1 MAKIIKKAFG
11 DTSHFK
17 LYRYPYNDTQIHE
30 GDNITNEKIV
40 IRWIGNDQE
49 ELYFYD
55 SCLTKVKEIE
65 PNLCVYQ
72 IDKNKDLVIGWKRK
86 DEATPKVE
94 LSINTVRERVLTAS
108 NQEVTP
114 STILRIGDKIHFT
127 PTASSNIQRYETDA
141 RVPGSITWTRPKT
154 ITDYGEIQL
163 NYQKVELTSIDH
175 DPKTPFN
182 IVNNSKA
189 NIVITNPY
197 DNNKVVHT
205 GDAVFYKHN
214 FFHATMNENYA
225 FDPEGSHF
233 IELVDKSA
241 NLYRITDNNPYFNI
255 KYAGKVKIVIQDP
268 SNYNA
273 EYRIADGG
281 LISNN
286 DMLPV
291 GSIIKIRLAR
301 DNVDLKDMPEHTTL
315 VSQTFWNTDDDPYD
329 LRKDYNVK
337 INEEEDL
344 TTITLKPPQPQPS
357 TVFKTNANKYND
369 KVTVESHINHVTA
382 DPLPSDPTWF
392 SQFEVVKISF
402 KGNYGETGYKIDS
415 IQNAIHCGGDY
426 YQANAAECII
436 NISEVSDYKLQ
447 ILKSAPGAT
456 AEECGVYDTE
466 VQNKKYPDGAILS
479 LNKII
484 RVIPQEN
491 FIIDQDRLADL
502 ELVDSNMSSY
512 KVTGLNPTVAT
523 KVAPF
528 VTVTNEN
535 PDQIVI
541 RTTKY
546 PQVTLSTYPDNT
558 HVRLDNQITVDIDS
572 PTSRS
577 FKIIHSGLEYLN
589 FSDYYKVIAMNVN
602 VKIAPKKPPLQIKLS
617 GPNIEN
623 AVYNDSISRGVEN
636 NDPVYEGERI
646 MFKYPN
652 VFTTLTEVVGLDVLS
667 EAPGY
672 RNTYIVKEDA
682 TEVKLTWA
690 ENGKAHLNNTTPQ
703 IIVVSTVETEDPE
716 AITDFP
722 ENVLHIGE
730 RFKVAFFYNVEH
742 PENYE
747 IVATNAKFLEVD
759 EEDGARI
766 YKITGANPTIKAIP
780 KPKNVTVYISN
791 PDNTKYTVLQEDD
804 TPITDGTILKSG
816 QSFKIKIINKSCKY
830 KSNSIIDCELSSTSH
845 YGDNIPIYT
854 FKIKEDIAADSIVI
868 PPPEEEKKSKVTVN
882 ATCGIDDEILLYKSK
897 TSGEQPI
904 DVETENEFSLG
915 TKLYLKL
922 HKYIKIDTDQSSG
935 IELIGEEDGFI
946 VYKLTGAEAKFTT
959 DLKDDVFE
967 IQITI
972 SESGSAE
979 VFRENEIDKLESGD
993 YIAKDEKVVIKVT
1006 DAKYVPIINNLDEI
1020 SHIDNTYKY
1029 NVNTNGNPSI
1039 LIEDR
1044 TPIIID
1050 SNYPEA
1056 LKVMDELGVIELT
1069 LPNSTKYNFSS
1080 LSKAIRVRLKDG
1092 FDPSIYSFTVDG
1104 ATATGFDN
1112 IYRFNNP
1119 LPTKVMI
1126 NVASTKIKLK
1136 IVRDTLNDVRVF
1148 NETRETEYNDGD
1160 EVQLEQKLYILIHSG
1175 FTLDM
1180 TKTKDIEVVDASTYL
1195 YKVSGNFPIIAVK
1208 EELAV
1213 FKILD
1218 EDHVRV
1224 RRRDNNSQINNGD
1237 TLRVGTAF
1245 TVTFPNKYR
1254 LKGGKIKGA
1263 KKDYSSENV
1272 YYVMENEVVVDI
1284 EERPFATINV
1294 TSSLPYTLKA
1304 LTPTVKPIT
1313 SLPNSD
1319 TLRVDDKFSIEFNNE
1334 DDRTSNKFV
1343 ATGAYPSTI
1352 KVNGENVKCFKV
1364 SETTVNLEAKERI
1377 VTFTNHNEDVY
1388 KVTKFPEG
1396 DLIPSGYAGLKIG
1409 QKIKIEMIDDGYQT
1423 NLLGLNRLDSEYPND
1438 EIYKIAAEE
1447 VDIFG
1452 TPYPFVT
1459 VNNAN
1464 PDIVAISK
1472 KNDISKAIT
1481 TYPNSDT
1488 IRRSSSFY
1496 IFFKPPYSE
1505 STHTLKVEGAN
1516 LDNNRYVAYDDIYVS
1531 ATVKLIPSKLKLEGE
1546 IAGLKVTAESD
1557 GRELHDG
1564 DTSINKGDLIK
1575 LTFQPNYMLDGTVT
1589 GAELTDTTNNIYKVT
1604 EELVTIKVKYKV
1616 VKLKIITHQTPPEV
1630 TVMDPTHMT
1639 TYHNDD
1645 EIEVGSKIA
1654 ILPKPGFAVDSAKI
1668 VDIELVDTD
1677 QSIYKITGLHPTV
1690 ECKQVNAII
1699 HIPDE
1704 AHVDVFTVPGNE
1716 QIHDNDIT
1724 QKLNNQLKVVP
1735 KYPYKLKNNV
1745 IAGMEVVDADNDIY
1759 KITEYTVTIELEE
1772 LEFASIDA
1780 LPADIFKVKT
1790 VRTPIQEIT
1799 TFPNNNTLRITDK
1812 FTLEFKNS
1820 DDGIKYNVGVTGA
1833 TLVSGNTYRVESNIV
1848 SIVAEDKQVTVHIHN
1863 PTHVTVTKHPSNTPV
1878 VDGDTTVKILDIL
1891 KIVPEEGYK
1900 VSTTTGLEVDPLN
1913 ENCYKVKETNVV
1925 IDVEAYPFITINNQ
1939 NTDVLAVC
1947 TTNNISTVITT
1958 FPNSDK
1964 IRKTASFYILY
1975 KGSNNATTHSI
1986 VVTGATLVSGNKYI
2000 ADEDIVEVKAV
2011 PKFTP
2016 SKITISGETT
2026 GVTVKAVDDGRELHD
2041 GDTSVKVDDKITV
2054 VLKPTYKFE
2063 VPMTGVEATGNSN
2076 EYKITDTKV
2085 TIKVK
2090 QIQFVTIDND
2100 SPTIIA
2106 VKTIDPE
2113 EEITTFP
2120 CTDKLQEGQSF
2131 SVTFKNPVDAAQYTL
2146 SVIGANHTT
2155 GDQYI
2160 PTANLVTI
2168 KAVRKVVIHIPNETH
2183 IQVTKVPENTQI
2195 HNNDNT
2201 LAIDD
2206 QIKIVAIPKWEYK
2219 LKPVVGATVV
2229 DADNG
2234 IYKITA
2240 VDVTI
2245 EAEPVPFITINNDN
2259 QDIVAVYTKPGNGG
2273 RITTFPCS
2281 DKVHQ
2286 NQDIYVKYVNE
2297 ATQKPVY
2304 DISVVGATPNTEEYS
2319 YKVGVVDITVSA
2331 SRKVLSATIH
2341 INHAEHVTVKAVD
2354 DGRELHDGDTSVS
2367 TTQFITIVPK
2377 AHWHMKPA
2385 LLRGLE
2391 VTSEANKF
2399 MVIAPEVFIDVEE
2412 DPTVTINNL
2421 KTALLKVEVGAQ
2433 TLNTFPDFTHLHM
2446 DEEFIISFFDSSLDP
2461 KYDLNVTGATF
2472 ISTVGNNHKYK
2483 VSSSNVI
2490 VDAELKPVPATIH
2503 IIGDT
2508 NIDVTTVPGGV
2519 AIHNGDTSQFV
2530 GYKLKIV
2537 PKHGYKL
2544 KLPLT
2549 GIVVEDASNNIYK
2562 IMDEDVTIEGVLIPF
2577 VTINNESTDLLKVVT
2592 ASVPSEELTVFPCSD
2607 KVHEDENFIVSFKL
2621 ASNATKYDVIITGAT
2636 RVAGNI
2642 YKATT
2647 GNITVKAEAKFPP
2660 ATIHIIDGDHVD
2672 VADATSGRVILD
2684 NDTLMFVGDTITV
2697 VPKSGYR
2704 LKQKVGLELLSKPS
2718 KLYKIAN
2725 ASVTIEVE
2733 EIPTPP
2739 APPPGSTTHNTILW
2753 YLKSLFYGGV

>member
-1 MAKIIKKAFG
+1 MSKIIKKAFG
-11 DTSHFK
+11 DNSHYK
-17 LYRYPYNDTQIHE
+17 LFRYPYDDTQIHE
-30 GDNITNEKIV
+30 EDTINNEKIV
-40 IRWIGNDQE
+40 IKWIGNDQE
-49 ELYFYD
+49 ELYFYNN
-55 SCLTKVKEIE
+55 CLTKVKEIE

-86 DEATPKVE
+86 DEATPRVE

-114 STILRIGDKIHFT
+114 STILHIGDKIHFA
-127 PTASSNIQRYETDA
+127 PTASSNIQRYNTEAHDSD
-141 RVPGSITWTRPKT
+141 SITWTTAKT
-154 ITDYGEIQL
+154 IIDYGEIQL
-163 NYQKVELTSIDH
+163 NYQKVELTSIDQ
-175 DPKTPFN
+175 DPKTPFT

-225 FDPEGSHF
+225 FDPDNSQF

-273 EYRIADGG
+273 EYRAADGG

-286 DMLPV
+286 DMMPV
-291 GSIIKIRLAR
+291 GSIIKIRLTR

-415 IQNAIHCGGDY
+415 VQNAIHCGEDY
-426 YQANAAECII
+426 YQANGAECII
-436 NISEVSDYKLQ
+436 NISEVSDYKLR
-447 ILKSAPGAT
+447 ILKSAPGVT
-456 AEECGVYDTE
+456 AEECGVYDME

-484 RVIPQEN
+484 RIIPQEN

-502 ELVDSNMSSY
+502 ELVDSNMSTY
-512 KVTGLNPTVAT
+512 KVTG
-523 KVAPF
+523 
-528 VTVTNEN
+528 
-535 PDQIVI
+535 
-541 RTTKY
+541 
-546 PQVTLSTYPDNT
+546 
-558 HVRLDNQITVDIDS
+558 
-572 PTSRS
+572 
-577 FKIIHSGLEYLN
+577 
-589 FSDYYKVIAMNVN
+589 
-602 VKIAPKKPPLQIKLS
+602 
-617 GPNIEN
+617 
-623 AVYNDSISRGVEN
+623 
-636 NDPVYEGERI
+636 
-646 MFKYPN
+646 
-652 VFTTLTEVVGLDVLS
+652 
-667 EAPGY
+667 
-672 RNTYIVKEDA
+672 
-682 TEVKLTWA
+682 
-690 ENGKAHLNNTTPQ
+690 
-703 IIVVSTVETEDPE
+703 
-716 AITDFP
+716 
-722 ENVLHIGE
+722 
-730 RFKVAFFYNVEH
+730 
-742 PENYE
+742 
-747 IVATNAKFLEVD
+747 
-759 EEDGARI
+759 
-766 YKITGANPTIKAIP
+766 
-780 KPKNVTVYISN
+780 
-791 PDNTKYTVLQEDD
+791 
-804 TPITDGTILKSG
+804 
-816 QSFKIKIINKSCKY
+816 
-830 KSNSIIDCELSSTSH
+830 
-845 YGDNIPIYT
+845 
-854 FKIKEDIAADSIVI
+854 
-868 PPPEEEKKSKVTVN
+868 
-882 ATCGIDDEILLYKSK
+882 
-897 TSGEQPI
+897 
-904 DVETENEFSLG
+904 
-915 TKLYLKL
+915 
-922 HKYIKIDTDQSSG
+922 
-935 IELIGEEDGFI
+935 
-946 VYKLTGAEAKFTT
+946 
-959 DLKDDVFE
+959 
-967 IQITI
+967 
-972 SESGSAE
+972 
-979 VFRENEIDKLESGD
+979 
-993 YIAKDEKVVIKVT
+993 
-1006 DAKYVPIINNLDEI
+1006 
-1020 SHIDNTYKY
+1020 
-1029 NVNTNGNPSI
+1029 
-1039 LIEDR
+1039 
-1044 TPIIID
+1044 
-1050 SNYPEA
+1050 
-1056 LKVMDELGVIELT
+1056 
-1069 LPNSTKYNFSS
+1069 
-1080 LSKAIRVRLKDG
+1080 
-1092 FDPSIYSFTVDG
+1092 
-1104 ATATGFDN
+1104 
-1112 IYRFNNP
+1112 
-1119 LPTKVMI
+1119 
-1126 NVASTKIKLK
+1126 
-1136 IVRDTLNDVRVF
+1136 
-1148 NETRETEYNDGD
+1148 
-1160 EVQLEQKLYILIHSG
+1160 
-1175 FTLDM
+1175 
-1180 TKTKDIEVVDASTYL
+1180 
-1195 YKVSGNFPIIAVK
+1195 NFPTIAVK

-1213 FKILD
+1213 FKIPD

-1224 RRRDNNSQINNGD
+1224 RRYDNNVQINNGD
-1237 TLRVGTAF
+1237 TLRIGTAF
-1245 TVTFPNKYR
+1245 TVTFPNKYK

-1263 KKDYSSENV
+1263 KKEYSLENV
-1272 YYVMENEVVVDI
+1272 YYAMEHEVEVII

-1304 LTPTVKPIT
+1304 LTPSVKPIT

-1343 ATGAYPSTI
+1343 VTGAIPSITKI
-1352 KVNGENVKCFKV
+1352 NGESIKCFLV
-1364 SETTVNLEAKERI
+1364 TETTVNAEAKPKV

-1396 DLIPSGYAGLKIG
+1396 DLIPTGYTGLKIG
-1409 QKIKIEMIDDGYQT
+1409 QKIKIELLDDGYQL
-1423 NLLGLNRLDSEYPND
+1423 NILGLERLDSEYPND
-1438 EIYKIAAEE
+1438 LIYKITGEQ

-1452 TPYPFVT
+1452 IPFPFVT

-1464 PDIVAISK
+1464 PDIIAISK

-1481 TYPNSDT
+1481 TYPNTDT
-1488 IRRSSSFY
+1488 IRRGSSFY

-1505 STHTLKVEGAN
+1505 STHTLKVEGAT

-1531 ATVKLIPSKLKLEGE
+1531 ATAIPSKLKLEGE
-1546 IAGLKVTAESD
+1546 FAGLKVTAESD

-1564 DTSINKGDLIK
+1564 DTSIHKGDLIE
-1575 LTFQPNYMLDGTVT
+1575 LTFQPNYMLDGAVI
-1589 GAELTDTTNNIYKVT
+1589 GAELTDATNNIYKIT
-1604 EELVTIKVKYKV
+1604 EELVTIKVKCK
-1616 VKLKIITHQTPPEV
+1616 VKLKIVTHQTPPEV

-1654 ILPKPGFAVDSAKI
+1654 ILPKPGFAVDSDKI

-1724 QKLNNQLKVVP
+1724 QKLNNQLKVIS
-1735 KYPYKLKNNV
+1735 KYPYKLKNNA
-1745 IAGMEVVDADNDIY
+1745 IAGMEVVDADNGIY

-1772 LEFASIDA
+1772 LEFASIDT

-1820 DDGIKYNVGVTGA
+1820 DDGIKYDVGVTGA
-1833 TLVSGNTYRVESNIV
+1833 TLISGNTYRVESNIV
-1848 SIVAEDKQVTVHIHN
+1848 SITAEDKQVTVHIHN
-1863 PTHVTVTKHPSNTPV
+1863 STHVTVTKHPSNTPV

-1900 VSTTTGLEVDPLN
+1900 VSTTTGLEADPLN

-1925 IDVEAYPFITINNQ
+1925 IDVETYPFITINNQ

-1947 TTNNISTVITT
+1947 TTNNISTAIST

-1975 KGSNNATTHSI
+1975 KGSNNTTTHSI

-2000 ADEDIVEVKAV
+2000 ATEDSVEVKAV

-2016 SKITISGETT
+2016 SKINISGETT

-2076 EYKITDTKV
+2076 EYKITDTEV

-2090 QIQFVTIDND
+2090 QIQFVTIDNE
-2100 SPTIIA
+2100 SPTIIT

-2120 CTDKLQEGQSF
+2120 CTDKLQEGQLF
-2131 SVTFKNPVDAAQYTL
+2131 SVTFKIPVDAAQYML

-2160 PTANLVTI
+2160 PTANSITI
-2168 KAVRKVVIHIPNETH
+2168 KAVRKVVIHIPDETH
-2183 IQVTKVPENTQI
+2183 VQVTKVPENTQI

-2201 LAIDD
+2201 LAIND

-2229 DADNG
+2229 DVDNG

-2245 EAEPVPFITINNDN
+2245 EAESVPFITINND
-2259 QDIVAVYTKPGNGG
+2259 
-2273 RITTFPCS
+2273 
-2281 DKVHQ
+2281 
-2286 NQDIYVKYVNE
+2286 
-2297 ATQKPVY
+2297 
-2304 DISVVGATPNTEEYS
+2304 
-2319 YKVGVVDITVSA
+2319 
-2331 SRKVLSATIH
+2331 
-2341 INHAEHVTVKAVD
+2341 
-2354 DGRELHDGDTSVS
+2354 
-2367 TTQFITIVPK
+2367 
-2377 AHWHMKPA
+2377 
-2385 LLRGLE
+2385 
-2391 VTSEANKF
+2391 
-2399 MVIAPEVFIDVEE
+2399 
-2412 DPTVTINNL
+2412 
-2421 KTALLKVEVGAQ
+2421 
-2433 TLNTFPDFTHLHM
+2433 
-2446 DEEFIISFFDSSLDP
+2446 
-2461 KYDLNVTGATF
+2461 
-2472 ISTVGNNHKYK
+2472 
-2483 VSSSNVI
+2483 
-2490 VDAELKPVPATIH
+2490 
-2503 IIGDT
+2503 
-2508 NIDVTTVPGGV
+2508 
-2519 AIHNGDTSQFV
+2519 
-2530 GYKLKIV
+2530 
-2537 PKHGYKL
+2537 
-2544 KLPLT
+2544 
-2549 GIVVEDASNNIYK
+2549 
-2562 IMDEDVTIEGVLIPF
+2562 
-2577 VTINNESTDLLKVVT
+2577 STDLLKVVT
-2592 ASVPSEELTVFPCSD
+2592 TSVPSEELTVFPCSD

-2621 ASNATKYDVIITGAT
+2621 ASNVTKYDVIVTGAT

-2647 GNITVKAEAKFPP
+2647 SNITVKAEAKFPP

-2739 APPPGSTTHNTILW
+2739 APPPGSMTHNTILW